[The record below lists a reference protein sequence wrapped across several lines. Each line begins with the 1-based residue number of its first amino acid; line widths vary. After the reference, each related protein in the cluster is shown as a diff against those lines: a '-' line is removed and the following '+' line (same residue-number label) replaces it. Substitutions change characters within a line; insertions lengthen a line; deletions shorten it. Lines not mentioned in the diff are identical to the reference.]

1 MKYKN
6 RFGWRALLGDSPKLK
21 GEERVFTYEYRIQLL
36 LDVLH
41 FDSKSCRLGKLI
53 QGGDG
58 GRVWVWR
65 VPKALV
71 VHGSRPAGRRPAG
84 RRHRFRIVHLQLRH
98 CVTEHRTASAR

>member
-6 RFGWRALLGDSPKLK
+6 RFGWRALLGNSPKLK

-53 QGGDG
+53 QGGG

-71 VHGSRPAGRRPAG
+71 VHGNRPAG
-84 RRHRFRIVHLQLRH
+84 RRHRFRVVHLQLRH